1 MREFEGLK
9 KGNTLEE
16 ERIVRGAVG
25 KKFKV
30 FKGEELG
37 TAKCEETAPCV
48 SVKRALN
55 AWR

>member
-1 MREFEGLK
+1 MRELEGLK